1 MRRLTRLTVR
11 VQRALLLTGV
21 LLLGAVGA
29 RAQSAK
35 GGKIDPTWLRA
46 DAASKTVEFK
56 LVAGLSEANGGMNFN
71 GFGRGAL
78 VLTVPQGWNVVL
90 HFKNQDPNLPHSVEV
105 IPDAAPMP
113 VGPVTPAFEHATTG
127 RLDQGFSAGQGGD
140 VRFVPG
146 KAGPFLLF
154 CAVPGHGAAGMW
166 IRLVVSEAVGKT
178 AGGTAAERELAPG
191 SRFAGSDGADAR
203 DGFGGIGRAAC
214 RGRG

>member
-1 MRRLTRLTVR
+1 MRRPVRLTVR
-11 VQRALLLTGV
+11 VRRALLLTGV

-29 RAQSAK
+29 RAQTAK

-56 LVAGLSEANGGMNFN
+56 LVAGLTEANGGMNFN

-78 VLTVPQGWNVVL
+78 VLTVRRGWTVVL

-113 VGPVTPAFEHATTG
+113 VGPVAPAFEHATTG
-127 RLDQGFSAGQGGD
+127 RLDQGFAAGQGAD
-140 VRFVPG
+140 VRFVSG
-146 KAGPFLLF
+146 KAGPFLIF

-166 IRLVVSEAVGKT
+166 IQLVVSET
-178 AGGTAAERELAPG
+178 AETPALAAAPER
-191 SRFAGSDGADAR
+191 
-203 DGFGGIGRAAC
+203 
-214 RGRG
+214 

>member
-1 MRRLTRLTVR
+1 LTVR

-78 VLTVPQGWNVVL
+78 VLTVPQG
-90 HFKNQDPNLPHSVEV
+90 
-105 IPDAAPMP
+105 
-113 VGPVTPAFEHATTG
+113 
-127 RLDQGFSAGQGGD
+127 
-140 VRFVPG
+140 
-146 KAGPFLLF
+146 
-154 CAVPGHGAAGMW
+154 
-166 IRLVVSEAVGKT
+166 
-178 AGGTAAERELAPG
+178 
-191 SRFAGSDGADAR
+191 
-203 DGFGGIGRAAC
+203 
-214 RGRG
+214 